1 MIIEVQGKEL
11 KVGFD
16 AYMALKNENK
26 DLTVI
31 SYSND
36 RPLEDRYGDKALECH
51 NFAAKINIMLQYLP
65 SPDNATYADL
75 ESVVAVREHLDM
87 VHDMLTSWT
96 GFQDNDCQ

>member
-1 MIIEVQGKEL
+1 MKVKVQGQEL

-16 AYMALKNENK
+16 AYMALKKENN
-26 DLTVI
+26 DLKVV

-36 RPLEDRYGDKALECH
+36 KPLEDRYGDKALECH

-65 SPDNATYADL
+65 SPDTATYADL
-75 ESVVAVREHLDM
+75 ESIVAVREHLDM

-96 GFQDNDCQ
+96 GFECNND

>member
-1 MIIEVQGKEL
+1 MIVEVQGKEL

-26 DLTVI
+26 NLKVV

-36 RPLEDRYGDKALECH
+36 KPLEDRYGNKTLECY

-65 SPDNATYADL
+65 SPDTATYADL
-75 ESVVAVREHLDM
+75 ESIVVIREHLDM
-87 VHDMLTSWT
+87 VHDMLVSWT
-96 GFQDNDCQ
+96 GLQDND